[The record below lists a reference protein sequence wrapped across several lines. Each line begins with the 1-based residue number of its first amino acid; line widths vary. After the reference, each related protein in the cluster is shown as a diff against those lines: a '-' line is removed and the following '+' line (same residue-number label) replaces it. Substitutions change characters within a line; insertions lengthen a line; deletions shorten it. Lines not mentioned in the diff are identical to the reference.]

1 MTEFLTEIR
10 SWASAW
16 NGINANRFRVEHF
29 TPWPANQIS
38 EIALPVSLMGH
49 IGMDPEN
56 FQEVVPNSDTEAP
69 GGRGRKSS
77 SEAGMQFQG
86 KAIEASEYLG
96 AHSS

>member
-1 MTEFLTEIR
+1 
-10 SWASAW
+10 
-16 NGINANRFRVEHF
+16 
-29 TPWPANQIS
+29 
-38 EIALPVSLMGH
+38 MGH